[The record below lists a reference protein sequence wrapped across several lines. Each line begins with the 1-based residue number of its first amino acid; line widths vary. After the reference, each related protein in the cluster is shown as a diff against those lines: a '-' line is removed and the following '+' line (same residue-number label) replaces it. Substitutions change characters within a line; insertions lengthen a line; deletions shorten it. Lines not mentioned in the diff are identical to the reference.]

1 MCEGDPASSGP
12 HLKASGCCSHTSANA
27 LNCLVLPVKAG
38 VGDAY
43 VEDT

>member
-12 HLKASGCCSHTSANA
+12 HLKASGGCFHTSANV
-27 LNCLVLPVKAG
+27 LNCLVLPVKEG

-43 VEDT
+43 DEDT